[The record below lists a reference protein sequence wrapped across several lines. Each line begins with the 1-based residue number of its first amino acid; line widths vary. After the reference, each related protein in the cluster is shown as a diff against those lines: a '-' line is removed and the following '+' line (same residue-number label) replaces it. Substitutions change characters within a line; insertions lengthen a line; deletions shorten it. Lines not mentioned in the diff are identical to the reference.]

1 MRDGKELYEHNSR
14 FEETDTYGVWL
25 PANDMLQYLI
35 LDFRRTVTQPIV
47 THGELFF
54 GFADSDD
61 LC

>member
-1 MRDGKELYEHNSR
+1 MRDENELYEHGSH
-14 FEETDTYGVWL
+14 FEETGAYGVWL

-35 LDFRRTVTQPIV
+35 LDFRRTQPIA

-54 GFADSDD
+54 GFSDD